1 MGQNH
6 RTRVGIAGLDHF
18 FAGLEAV
25 RELQQDAQ
33 AELVIIA
40 HRDPERARQT
50 AERAGA
56 RWTTSYEEV
65 VDADI
70 DLLITGCPTSRNAAL
85 VTRAAQQGKHVL
97 SVKPFAMNMTEAGE
111 ILAAVEKAGVH
122 FMSFDAG
129 FRLNPLYRQVKTWLQ
144 EGRFGQPIS
153 AFCLLRSAMPEI
165 SWLEAPLVRART
177 WWLDPDKVPG
187 GGWIDHAIYYVDVL
201 RWLLDTEAARVS
213 GEIAHLKHVAEP
225 LEDFGVATVVF
236 KNQSIATI
244 EVTWTAEFSG
254 LTTAFHL
261 VGTGGQLLS
270 ESIMKGAL
278 ASVQQQH
285 RVIRIDYSDPVPGWQ
300 SVEALP
306 VPGGMTT
313 HMLRVLRGQEEP
325 IAGPQDSRATLATC
339 LAFYEAAHELRAVE
353 LKETDY
359 E

>member
-1 MGQNH
+1 MTQNH
-6 RTRVGIAGLDHF
+6 STRVGIAGLDHF

-33 AELVIIA
+33 AELVTVA
-40 HRDPERARQT
+40 HSDGDRAKQT
-50 AERAGA
+50 AQQAGA
-56 RWTTSYEEV
+56 KWTTDYEEV

-70 DLLITGCPTSRNAAL
+70 DLLITACPTSQNAAL
-85 VTRAAQQGKHVL
+85 VIRAAEQGKHIL
-97 SVKPFAMNMTEAGE
+97 SVKPFAMNLAEADK
-111 ILAAVEKAGVH
+111 ILAAVETAGVH

-129 FRLNPLYRQVKTWLQ
+129 FRLNPLYRQTKAWLR
-144 EGRFGQPIS
+144 EGKFGQPIS

-165 SWLEAPLVRART
+165 AWLEAPLVQART

-201 RWLLDTEAARVS
+201 RWLLDTEVARVS

-236 KNQSIATI
+236 RNQSVATI

-270 ESIMKGAL
+270 ESILKGSL
-278 ASVQQQH
+278 ASMQQEH
-285 RVIRIDYSDPVPGWQ
+285 RVMRIDYSDPAPGWQ
-300 SVEALP
+300 SVEAQPAAHGL
-306 VPGGMTT
+306 TT
-313 HMLRVLRGQEEP
+313 HMLRVLRGREEP

-353 LKETDY
+353 LEETDY